1 MPMPDA
7 PRKYKL
13 ITDPQLQAARK
24 HWPQVSDKTW
34 TLTLR
39 RADEPMVLNRAAHRG
54 VGFVTIQVPPE
65 DQTREGLFYRRDIDV
80 LILISGE
87 TALA

>member
-1 MPMPDA
+1 MPDA

-13 ITDPQLQAARK
+13 ITDDQVQAARR
-24 HWPQVSDKTW
+24 HWPQVTDKTW

-54 VGFVTIQVPPE
+54 VGFTTIQVPAE
-65 DQTREGLFYRRDIDV
+65 DQTRDGMFYRRDIDI

-87 TALA
+87 TPLAQ